1 MVQSQGHIFPRVKSI
16 VCKPYAGRH
25 WHTAH
30 RLKFGRMPVII
41 VGRVTYV
48 CPFCHLPAHRIAGE
62 LYETSDGVR
71 LCLAFRHY
79 PYGRMCI
86 THWDKASYEAYPWK
100 AWPITEI
107 PSPRV
112 TRDASWT
119 E

>member
-1 MVQSQGHIFPRVKSI
+1 M
-16 VCKPYAGRH
+16 A
-25 WHTAH
+25 
-30 RLKFGRMPVII
+30 VII

-48 CPFCHLPAHRIAGE
+48 CPFCHLPANKIAAE
-62 LYETSDGVR
+62 AYETSHGVR

-107 PSPRV
+107 PSHAMQAGQNEDV
-112 TRDASWT
+112 NILVLSI